1 MRAPV
6 AFLSFAVAACASSAG
21 RGNPAFANLS
31 ADRSTFHVD
40 HSLTVPVPASAKEV
54 RIWFPLPRKDAAQEV
69 TDLRVQAPDGW
80 REGTDQNGNRYV
92 CVQVAGAGGGKV
104 VVATSFTVARSE
116 QGFTLDPARTRA
128 LDATERQ
135 QYAAWLGSDRY
146 VVVDDAIKAQAAQI
160 AAGETNPVRIAHKL
174 YDWTLANI

>member
-6 AFLSFAVAACASSAG
+6 TCIWLCICFAAAACASRAG
-21 RGNPAFANLS
+21 STNPAFANLV

-54 RIWFPLPRKDAAQEV
+54 RIWFPLPRKDAAQDV

-92 CVQVAGAGGGKV
+92 CVQVAGAGGSKV
-104 VVATSFTVARSE
+104 VVSTSFTVARRE
-116 QGFTLDPARTRA
+116 QNFTLDPK
-128 LDATERQ
+128 LISLATCLSRRNSSRRVLFP
-135 QYAAWLGSDRY
+135 W
-146 VVVDDAIKAQAAQI
+146 
-160 AAGETNPVRIAHKL
+160 
-174 YDWTLANI
+174 